1 MRYFS
6 LLVVFMSLS
15 LFGDISIDEAWQE
28 MQEKSPTLQSLA
40 IEKARAEK
48 LQDAA
53 GSMYL
58 PKVSLG
64 GSYTRLDKPIELDIS
79 DASKVLASLPIPIE
93 IPSAI
98 DLSEEDVFL
107 AHLDLLWPLY
117 TGGKIDA
124 AQDIYRSKV
133 DEASAQAM
141 MKTDK
146 AFVKLIKTY
155 YGVVVAKALHTTR
168 QGAQKALELHFEHA
182 QKLKEQGQIA
192 QVELLSVQVK
202 LDEAKIESTKARHKL
217 EIAQSALHVMLHVG
231 EDPSSYLFIEGKT
244 DSEAFYTQQT
254 LENFPGLSILHAK
267 GKQVDALV
275 NIEEASYFP
284 TVFAYGNYMLYK
296 DDSIA
301 MEMVPQWFAGVGVKI
316 DLFSRDGRSEKIDAA
331 KLLKRQLDLRQEQA
345 QEDLSL
351 LVEKTYNEMLLYQ
364 DEYDALNSSLHLA
377 KENVKLRQIAFREGL
392 STSLE
397 LVDAQL
403 FLMASQTKRL
413 NAAYHYVQTIANLA
427 VLSGDRMRFFESA
440 NAALEVK

>member
-1 MRYFS
+1 MKHLFI
-6 LLVVFMSLS
+6 LVLIALHVSA
-15 LFGDISIDEAWQE
+15 DISISEAWQE
-28 MQEKSPTLQSLA
+28 MQAKSPALQSLSL
-40 IEKARAEK
+40 EKERAEK
-48 LQDAA
+48 LKDATS
-53 GSMYL
+53 SMYL
-58 PKVSLG
+58 PKVTLN
-64 GSYTRLDKPIELDIS
+64 GSYTRLDKPVALDTSDIS
-79 DASKVLASLPIPIE
+79 NALASLPIPLE
-93 IPSAI
+93 VPSSI

-107 AHLDLLWPLY
+107 AHLDMLWPLY

-124 AQDIYRSKV
+124 AGDIYRSKS
-133 DEASAQAM
+133 DEADAMAM

-146 AFVKLIKTY
+146 AFVKLVKVY
-155 YGVVVAKALHTTR
+155 YGVVVAKALHVTR
-168 QGAQKALELHFEHA
+168 QEAQKALELHFEHA

-217 EIAQSALHVMLHVG
+217 EIAQSALHIMLHVK
-231 EDPSSYLFIEGKT
+231 DNPASSLFIEAKT
-244 DSEAFYTQQT
+244 DSEAFYAQQT
-254 LENFPGLSILHAK
+254 LEYFPGLSLLHAK
-267 GKQVDALV
+267 GEQVDALIT
-275 NIEEASYFP
+275 IEEASYLP

-331 KLLKRQLDLRQEQA
+331 KLLKRQLDLKQEQA
-345 QEDLSL
+345 REDLSL

-364 DEYDALNSSLHLA
+364 DEYDALSSSLHLA

-413 NAAYHYVQTIANLA
+413 NAAYHYVQSVAQLA

-440 NAALEVK
+440 DVAQEVK